1 MLIKRSARNA
11 FLNYELRRYLMPRPP
26 RPPEALLEICNRW
39 SEAIEGITG
48 DAARIEFFQNELPG
62 FLRNQALF
70 EKLLKNINAGSPYP
84 DLRQA
89 RMIDDE
95 ILLYLNP
102 RRLFSLRMFLYG
114 PGDYTPIHDHSSWGV
129 SGAAV
134 GELGVIRYIRE
145 DDGKVEG
152 YAQLRQ
158 AAHVYLQPAEIELTR
173 PLNEGI
179 HQTGNPVDDTTI
191 MISVYGSPVRRL
203 YINRFDNK
211 TSKVEKLYP
220 PRIKKK
226 MLAAQALEH
235 FSNSE
240 SEVR

>member
-26 RPPEALLEICNRW
+26 RPPEALLEICNHW
-39 SEAIEGITG
+39 SEAIEGING
-48 DAARIEFFQNELPG
+48 DAARIEFFRNELPG
-62 FLRNQALF
+62 FLRNQGLF

-134 GELGVIRYIRE
+134 GELGVIRYVRE
-145 DDGKVEG
+145 DDGSVEG

-158 AAHVYLQPAEIELTR
+158 AAPVYLQPGEIELTR

-179 HQTGNPVDDTTI
+179 HQTGNPVEDTTI

-203 YINRFDNK
+203 YINRFDDK

-235 FSNSE
+235 FSN
-240 SEVR
+240 

>member
-1 MLIKRSARNA
+1 
-11 FLNYELRRYLMPRPP
+11 MPRPP

-62 FLRNQALF
+62 FLRNQGLF

-114 PGDYTPIHDHSSWGV
+114 TGDYTPIHDHSSWGV

-134 GELGVIRYIRE
+134 GELGVIRYVRE
-145 DDGKVEG
+145 DDGSVEG
-152 YAQLRQ
+152 YAQLLQ
-158 AAHVYLQPAEIELTR
+158 AA
-173 PLNEGI
+173 PL
-179 HQTGNPVDDTTI
+179 HLMP
-191 MISVYGSPVRRL
+191 
-203 YINRFDNK
+203 
-211 TSKVEKLYP
+211 
-220 PRIKKK
+220 
-226 MLAAQALEH
+226 
-235 FSNSE
+235 
-240 SEVR
+240 